1 MDIRILD
8 GWNKL
13 LTKEFNEAS
22 EYMWLYK
29 TIKKINDTKID
40 SMKDSTKYE
49 ADMKKYE
56 QKITDYNNLITKL
69 NNYTNYDKNKFN
81 IEDMRKKYND
91 KITKY
96 NTKIKE
102 CDVKIK
108 EINDYND
115 NIINNKNKLNNMKDN
130 FEKLHNR
137 AKEYFEGSPYYMKNK
152 AKCYLYELLNYV
164 IQLVIGNN
172 IKSYLMKILYHNVSK
187 EKESEIMNIFTS
199 FKIFNNNSLTEHIM
213 TQSVDMIKSSIG
225 LFADEVEEEN
235 YERKTITSIIET
247 TIDTFIEQ
255 RNSSDINIFTI
266 DSSIVKIL
274 KESKSILSEYF
285 ESFVGKYINNL
296 VSVYENNM
304 RFVINHYRLYNMY
317 IKSLE

>member
-1 MDIRILD
+1 
-8 GWNKL
+8 
-13 LTKEFNEAS
+13 
-22 EYMWLYK
+22 
-29 TIKKINDTKID
+29 
-40 SMKDSTKYE
+40 
-49 ADMKKYE
+49 
-56 QKITDYNNLITKL
+56 
-69 NNYTNYDKNKFN
+69 
-81 IEDMRKKYND
+81 
-91 KITKY
+91 
-96 NTKIKE
+96 
-102 CDVKIK
+102 
-108 EINDYND
+108 
-115 NIINNKNKLNNMKDN
+115 
-130 FEKLHNR
+130 
-137 AKEYFEGSPYYMKNK
+137 
-152 AKCYLYELLNYV
+152 
-164 IQLVIGNN
+164 VIGNN

-187 EKESEIMNIFTS
+187 EKEPEIMNIFTS

-213 TQSVDMIKSSIG
+213 AQSMDMIKSSIG

-255 RNSSDINIFTI
+255 RNSSDSDIFTI